1 MINKS
6 ISLYW
11 VLSILTVFS
20 IFSCQQPG
28 KNVTGSEYMPDM
40 AHSIAYEADTYGY
53 YYNNR
58 WGSEGDLHKMVQPRI
73 PTKGTIARGSVGG
86 IYGFGSSG
94 SHQGIALQANGAMP
108 YYYSDTEDERI
119 RAINDIVKNP
129 FPITD
134 AGLKKAE
141 GLYNIYC
148 GICHGD
154 KGDGGGYLVRDNGG
168 KYPVQPA
175 NFLTDEFIASSNGR
189 YYHGIIYGRNLMS
202 GYGDKLSYEER
213 WQVIH
218 YIRSLQAASKK
229 LEYSEK
235 SNTLNSV
242 DVPAA
247 LLKKEEVATDSNT
260 MSGDTINS
268 IKR

>member
-40 AHSIAYEADTYGY
+40 AHSIAYEANTYGY

-73 PTKGTIARGSVGG
+73 PTKGTIAVGSVGG

-134 AGLKKAE
+134 AGLKKQKDYIISIVEFVTVTKAMVVVISYGIME
-141 GLYNIYC
+141 VNIRFNPP
-148 GICHGD
+148 I
-154 KGDGGGYLVRDNGG
+154 
-168 KYPVQPA
+168 
-175 NFLTDEFIASSNGR
+175 F
-189 YYHGIIYGRNLMS
+189 
-202 GYGDKLSYEER
+202 
-213 WQVIH
+213 
-218 YIRSLQAASKK
+218 
-229 LEYSEK
+229 
-235 SNTLNSV
+235 
-242 DVPAA
+242 
-247 LLKKEEVATDSNT
+247 
-260 MSGDTINS
+260 
-268 IKR
+268 